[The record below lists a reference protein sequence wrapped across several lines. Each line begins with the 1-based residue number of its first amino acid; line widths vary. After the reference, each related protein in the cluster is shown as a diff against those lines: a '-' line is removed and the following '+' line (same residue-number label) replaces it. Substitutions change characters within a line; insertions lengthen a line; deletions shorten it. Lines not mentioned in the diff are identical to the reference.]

1 MFGFIVDDLGY
12 IVPNEVMIA
21 IMLDTWDSVWIAL
34 ATELAH
40 VVVTELGC
48 NITTLLVLRVAV
60 QD

>member
-1 MFGFIVDDLGY
+1 MFGFIVDDLGNV
-12 IVPNEVMIA
+12 VPNKVVIA
-21 IMLDTWDSVWIAL
+21 IMLDTWDSVWITL
-34 ATELAH
+34 AAELAH